1 MKIRRADFVTFTRQ
15 RRVSP
20 RVASPRLIT
29 ANAAEL
35 LDAWLVDQP
44 GARVRLLGVGVAAL
58 APGGQL
64 ALFETEEERSSSV
77 GRAADQVR
85 ERFGAAALV
94 RARDLD

>member
-1 MKIRRADFVTFTRQ
+1 M
-15 RRVSP
+15 
-20 RVASPRLIT
+20 ASPRLIT

-64 ALFETEEERSSSV
+64 ALFETEEE
-77 GRAADQVR
+77 QVR